1 MNVVLWV
8 LQSILALLY
17 LFAGI
22 KKTFQ
27 SRAALSPQMGW
38 VDDLSDGQVKLIG
51 IAELLGAIGLIL
63 PAALDIAPILTPLAA
78 TGLVIVQIG
87 AIPVHLRRGETKLVP
102 FNVVLLVLAAII
114 AWGRFG
120 PWAF

>member
-1 MNVVLWV
+1 MNIVLWV

-27 SRAALSPQMGW
+27 SRAALAPQMGW
-38 VDDLSDGQVKLIG
+38 VEDLSDGQVKLIG
-51 IAELLGAIGLIL
+51 VLELLGAIGLIL

-78 TGLVIVQIG
+78 TGLALVQVG
-87 AIPVHLRRGETKLVP
+87 AIPVHLRRSETKLVP
-102 FNVVLLVLAAII
+102 FNVILLVLAAII